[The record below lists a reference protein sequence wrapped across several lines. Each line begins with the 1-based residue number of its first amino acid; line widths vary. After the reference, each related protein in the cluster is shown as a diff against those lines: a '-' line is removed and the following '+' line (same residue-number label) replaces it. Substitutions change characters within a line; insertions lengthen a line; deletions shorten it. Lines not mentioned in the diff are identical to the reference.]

1 MYYITRPAWLLKAG
15 DYPDKNFTATVAD
28 LRNVADRQNAEPPTV
43 IWNMHQPPVADFGF
57 VDEFVVEGEWL
68 KGTAHIN
75 EQITSLLL
83 TKKLSLGIGLTRL
96 SDDTRH
102 PERIFEV
109 SLVDNPR
116 VEGAAIMSQGEA
128 TDTVEVVSEL
138 GVDMNDEKKENPIT
152 ELIQSATAFF
162 KGEQKAEKNDENL
175 TAEIDKR
182 ANEVMEQL
190 KNAQAELA
198 KERIKALK
206 ANVALLN
213 EKYSTVPP
221 GIRDKLTALLTALPQ
236 DIELSEGVT
245 LQSELI
251 AILEACSKETLFTE
265 SLEDKGEDVSQ
276 SDEDRA
282 QRLSITPEALK
293 ELRKNYTF
301 IKE

>member
-28 LRNVADRQNAEPPTV
+28 LRNVADRQNAEPPPV

-102 PERIFEV
+102 PARIFEV

>member
-28 LRNVADRQNAEPPTV
+28 LQNVADRQNAEPPTV

-128 TDTVEVVSEL
+128 ADTVEVVSEL

-162 KGEQKAEKNDENL
+162 KGEQKVEKNDENL

>member
-28 LRNVADRQNAEPPTV
+28 LRNVADRQNAEPPPV